1 MIENLIVDGK
11 IDCQWSKFSEW
22 TDCDK
27 TCGGGFQYRERSIK
41 LLARKGGKPCKGE
54 AREKRKCNN
63 RKCARKLTS
72 KLILQLLNKPFRTEK
87 YHRIYIIF

>member
-1 MIENLIVDGK
+1 MITIFYIERQLLIDNLIVDGK

-27 TCGGGFQYRERSIK
+27 TCGGGFQYRDRSIK

-63 RKCARKLTS
+63 RKCARK
-72 KLILQLLNKPFRTEK
+72 
-87 YHRIYIIF
+87 

>member
-1 MIENLIVDGK
+1 MIDNIIVDGK

-27 TCGGGFQYRERSIK
+27 TCGGGFQYRDRSIK

-63 RKCARKLTS
+63 RKCARKSTS
-72 KLILQLLNKPFRTEK
+72 KLIL
-87 YHRIYIIF
+87 